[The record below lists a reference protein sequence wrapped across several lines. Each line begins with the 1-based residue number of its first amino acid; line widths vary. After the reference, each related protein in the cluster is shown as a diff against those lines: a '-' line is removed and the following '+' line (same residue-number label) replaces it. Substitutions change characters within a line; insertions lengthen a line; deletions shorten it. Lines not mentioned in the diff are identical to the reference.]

1 VRSAQLADLLAI
13 AGAAAFSGLPRSP
26 RPGLPDVDDSR
37 VRLLPKG
44 LQASQPGSTDRPAYL
59 GNAAGRL

>member
-1 VRSAQLADLLAI
+1 VRSAQLAGLLAI

-26 RPGLPDVDDSR
+26 RPGLPDLDDSR
-37 VRLLPKG
+37 VRLLQG